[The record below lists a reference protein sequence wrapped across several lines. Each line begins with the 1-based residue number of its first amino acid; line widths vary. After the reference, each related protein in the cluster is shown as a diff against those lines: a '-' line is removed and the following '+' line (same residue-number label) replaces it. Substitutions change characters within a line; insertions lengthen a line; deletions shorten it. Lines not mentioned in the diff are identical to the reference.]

1 MPSICIGYANI
12 FFEFG
17 SPLENILAEKPN
29 LKLTISSFMVHFPY
43 NFDLSLQA
51 VKWNK
56 GQPKMEHSKILGQE
70 YLKGWPIKKKEVP
83 AEWNRLMGPNTWNI
97 MIESSAQEK

>member
-1 MPSICIGYANI
+1 
-12 FFEFG
+12 
-17 SPLENILAEKPN
+17 
-29 LKLTISSFMVHFPY
+29 
-43 NFDLSLQA
+43 
-51 VKWNK
+51 
-56 GQPKMEHSKILGQE
+56 MEYSKILGQE